1 MASFP
6 RVYHHYTALEEYKAS
21 MWRITTGIERR
32 GYIEEAANLMREPE
46 RFEAAMLRAVN
57 EWPISCEH
65 ALTAESTNRI
75 AWLGHA
81 GCCIE
86 VGSPEEAT
94 RAGWHTLTAA
104 EQDEA
109 NASAAKVLEEWEKI
123 YGTEHR
129 ATLFTWAGLHVEKS
143 NRH

>member
-1 MASFP
+1 MADLP
-6 RVYHHYTALEEYKAS
+6 RVYHHYTKLEEYEHG
-21 MWRITTGIERR
+21 MWRITHGVERK
-32 GYIEEAANLMREPE
+32 GYIQEAADLMREPE

-65 ALTAESTNRI
+65 ALTAEATNRI

-94 RAGWHTLTAA
+94 RAGWHTLTLG

-109 NASAAKVLEEWEKI
+109 NAVAAKVLMRWEEI
-123 YGTEHR
+123 YQAVGF
-129 ATLFTWAGLHVEKS
+129 ATLFAWAGVHVKKPH
-143 NRH
+143 RH